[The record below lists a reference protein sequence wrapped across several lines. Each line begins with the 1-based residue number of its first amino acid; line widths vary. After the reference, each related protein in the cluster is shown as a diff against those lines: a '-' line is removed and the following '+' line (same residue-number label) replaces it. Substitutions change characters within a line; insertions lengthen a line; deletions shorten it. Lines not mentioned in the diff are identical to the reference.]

1 MRVLLCRQG
10 EEAQLVEVRNTL
22 KELQTIVDGFIEVV
36 PFFRNSVLICNEEG
50 KLREDLKPNRFLT
63 VGRELDLIRGNF
75 ILIRGNFIICGANG
89 EEFDDIPKLLEPLL
103 YSVCKNPHFDKNGE
117 PI

>member
-1 MRVLLCRQG
+1 MRVLLCKQG

-36 PFFRNSVLICNEEG
+36 PFFRDSVLICNEKG

-63 VGRELDLIRGNF
+63 IGRELDLIRGNF
-75 ILIRGNFIICGANG
+75 IICGASG
-89 EEFDDIPKLLEPLL
+89 EEFDDIPSYLEPIL
-103 YSVCKNPHFDKNGE
+103 YAVCKNPHFDKNGE

>member
-10 EEAQLVEVRNTL
+10 EEAQLVDVRNTL

-36 PFFRNSVLICNEEG
+36 PFFRDSVLICNEDG
-50 KLREDLKPNRFLT
+50 KNREDLKPNRFLT
-63 VGRELDLIRGNF
+63 IGNRLDC
-75 ILIRGNFIICGANG
+75 IRGNFIICGASG

-103 YSVCKNPHFDKNGE
+103 YSVCKNPHFDKNGK